1 MPYFIRRYEK
11 GVKNSGCK
19 DIIVSETNIPIETFI
34 NLAHATGPGKYILG
48 QRGKGIRGFNKITDC
63 QVELEE
69 DVTIDNTY
77 GSLEMDSFAAEDSIS
92 VKRNLRLSDMSDRE
106 ISDLMHTM
114 ETSDIKSDDEFTKF
128 RKDLSALNRE
138 LRSRM
143 TTSNHNVV
151 KTEHNA
157 ENAFTGPSVKDMPVA
172 SAMFGVSPWT
182 TGAIGVVIGGL
193 AGAIGTSMYYKG
205 KIDNLGSEIDNIG
218 VKLAEAEIAI
228 NRAEEHR
235 KKDTAVKAAETEF
248 DRHKF
253 FDAELLRNYQT
264 RNTPQY

>member
-11 GVKNSGCK
+11 GVKNSGCL
-19 DIIVSETNIPIETFI
+19 DIIVSETQIPIETFV

-63 QVELEE
+63 MVEPEE
-69 DVTIDNTY
+69 AVIIENTY
-77 GSLEMDSFAAEDSIS
+77 TTFAAEDSIS

-106 ISDLMHTM
+106 IGDLMHTM
-114 ETSDIKSDDEFTKF
+114 ETSEIKSDAEFTKF
-128 RKDLSALNRE
+128 RKDLAALNRE

-143 TTSNHNVV
+143 TTSEHTVA
-151 KTEHNA
+151 KTDTHNA
-157 ENAFTGPSVKDMPVA
+157 ENAFTGPTMKDMPVA

-182 TGAIGVVIGGL
+182 SGAIGVVIGGL

-228 NRAEEHR
+228 KRAEESR
-235 KKDTAVKAAETEF
+235 KKEKNIKAAEDNF
-248 DRHKF
+248 DRNKF
-253 FDAELLRNYQT
+253 FDAELLRNYQSS
-264 RNTPQY
+264 NTPQY

>member
-1 MPYFIRRYEK
+1 MPYFIRRYQK
-11 GVKNSGCK
+11 GVKNSGCQ
-19 DIIVSETNIPIETFI
+19 DIIVSETLIPIETFV

-63 QVELEE
+63 MVDLEE
-69 DVTIDNTY
+69 AITIENTY
-77 GSLEMDSFAAEDSIS
+77 TTFAAEDSIS
-92 VKRNLRLSDMSDRE
+92 VKRNLRLSEMSERE

-114 ETSDIKSDDEFTKF
+114 ETAEIKSDAEFTKF
-128 RKDLSALNRE
+128 RKDLAALNRE
-138 LRSRM
+138 LRGRM
-143 TTSNHNVV
+143 NGSDNSIA
-151 KTEHNA
+151 KTENHNA
-157 ENAFTGPSVKDMPVA
+157 ENAFTGPTVKEMPVA

-182 TGAIGVVIGGL
+182 SGAIGVVMGGL

-228 NRAEEHR
+228 KRAEESR
-235 KKDTAVKAAETEF
+235 EKDKNVKAAEENF
-248 DRHKF
+248 DRNKF

>member
-11 GVKNSGCK
+11 GVKNSGCQ
-19 DIIVSETNIPIETFI
+19 DIIVSETQIPIETFV

-63 QVELEE
+63 MVEPEE
-69 DVTIDNTY
+69 AVMIENTY
-77 GSLEMDSFAAEDSIS
+77 TTFAAEDSIS

-114 ETSDIKSDDEFTKF
+114 ETAEIKSDAEFTKF
-128 RKDLSALNRE
+128 RKDLSSLNRE

-143 TTSNHNVV
+143 TANDHSIA
-151 KTEHNA
+151 KTDDHSA
-157 ENAFTGPSVKDMPVA
+157 ENAFTGPSMKDMPVA
-172 SAMFGVSPWT
+172 SAIFGVSPWT
-182 TGAIGVVIGGL
+182 SGAIGVVIGGL

-228 NRAEEHR
+228 KRAEESR
-235 KKDTAVKAAETEF
+235 QKEKNVKAAEDNF
-248 DRHKF
+248 DRNKF
-253 FDAELLRNYQT
+253 FDAELLRNYQ
-264 RNTPQY
+264 RSNTPQY